1 MTLWPVWLDAGPFRL
16 RPWRGDD
23 AAVVLAAYRDPEI
36 RTRSLVSVDDLSAA
50 TAWVDERIEGW
61 RTGTAAAFAVTDP
74 ASGAVLGNIRLRIDH
89 PAVEGEVGYWTLPA
103 ARGRRVAPTA
113 LDAVS
118 GWALGVL
125 GLARLR
131 LIHAVT
137 NPASCRVADRG
148 GFRFD
153 RELPSGGRW
162 PTPGH
167 LHLRE
172 PEDQPQPA
180 LAATRMRT
188 SSTSAL
194 TKKVHRVDDTPGG
207 GAPSRAGWV
216 AAVER

>member
-1 MTLWPVWLDAGPFRL
+1 MTLRPVCLDAGPFRL

-36 RTRSLVSVDDLSAA
+36 RIRSLSSVDDLSAA
-50 TAWVDERIEGW
+50 TAWIDERIDGW
-61 RTGTAAAFAVTDP
+61 RSGAAAAFAVIDP
-74 ASGAVLGNIRLRIDH
+74 TSGAVLGNVRLRIDH
-89 PAVEGEVGYWTLPA
+89 PPVEGEVGYWTLPA
-103 ARGRRVAPTA
+103 ARGRRVASTA

-118 GWALGVL
+118 GWAFGVL

-153 RELPSGGRW
+153 RELPPGGRW

-167 LHLRE
+167 LHLRGAG
-172 PEDQPQPA
+172 DQTQPPA
-180 LAATRMRT
+180 LAVTRMRM
-188 SSTSAL
+188 SSTGEG
-194 TKKVHRVDDTPGG
+194 VRPVVVPGCR
-207 GAPSRAGWV
+207 SDI
-216 AAVER
+216 